1 MRSIV
6 ILFAPEAVLAE
17 EGDEKEDTG
26 EKRGNSQTSESV
38 SKVILDSVDAR
49 VLRDAK
55 CDRCLPSEESGIAD
69 SSAAVLLFEEL
80 DPVLDL
86 LEIILF
92 PK

>member
-1 MRSIV
+1 MPD
-6 ILFAPEAVLAE
+6 AELAR
-17 EGDEKEDTG
+17 EKEDAG

-49 VLRDAK
+49 VLRHAK